1 MKFFSILSLF
11 LISVIAASA
20 QGKYQ
25 IQGHVKGLPDSTV
38 IFLMEDDGSALIPI
52 ARDTCFNGAFS
63 FQGKTN
69 GKEAQGLELY
79 IPGDAF
85 PMRLNV
91 WVASNSIVKIFG
103 NNNFLKT
110 WRVESNIKEQ
120 KETNRFIQASFVN
133 LEKLQE
139 VLVAQRQ
146 LSAKRRKASDVEKI
160 KLKNEMAVLSTT
172 RDSLQ
177 MLIIKKDLEVLQQSP
192 VSNIWLSRLK
202 SIAIDVRQN
211 KTGLRE
217 PAVQLLSRLS
227 PEQKE
232 SQIGREI
239 IHFLFPATAVKT
251 GEPMA
256 DADLYDLGGTL
267 RKLEDYKGKY
277 LLLDFWSRG
286 CGPCMMAMPE
296 LGEFSETNK
305 DKLTVISLSLD
316 TKKEIWKKISEQQK
330 ISWVNLSDGK
340 GMAGIAAKYGV
351 EAIPHYVMISPEG
364 KVLGSWV
371 GYEKGLLA
379 RKFAE
384 YAKGN

>member
-1 MKFFSILSLF
+1 
-11 LISVIAASA
+11 
-20 QGKYQ
+20 
-25 IQGHVKGLPDSTV
+25 
-38 IFLMEDDGSALIPI
+38 
-52 ARDTCFNGAFS
+52 
-63 FQGKTN
+63 
-69 GKEAQGLELY
+69 
-79 IPGDAF
+79 
-85 PMRLNV
+85 
-91 WVASNSIVKIFG
+91 
-103 NNNFLKT
+103 
-110 WRVESNIKEQ
+110 
-120 KETNRFIQASFVN
+120 
-133 LEKLQE
+133 
-139 VLVAQRQ
+139 
-146 LSAKRRKASDVEKI
+146 
-160 KLKNEMAVLSTT
+160 
-172 RDSLQ
+172 
-177 MLIIKKDLEVLQQSP
+177 
-192 VSNIWLSRLK
+192 
-202 SIAIDVRQN
+202 
-211 KTGLRE
+211 
-217 PAVQLLSRLS
+217 
-227 PEQKE
+227 
-232 SQIGREI
+232 
-239 IHFLFPATAVKT
+239 
-251 GEPMA
+251 MA